1 MALDKNKT
9 ENGLHGTAKRQGR
22 KRVNL
27 RWASKI
33 ISDFCRKAD
42 TD

>member
-1 MALDKNKT
+1 MALHKNKPKM
-9 ENGLHGTAKRQGR
+9 GCMGSAKSQGR